1 MRLLAI
7 VILVLASSAATA
19 AAPARSARDM
29 PLYNPDASAGVN
41 CPPIS
46 RFEASRRGG
55 RLAPRHLDEL
65 PGADLYK
72 AVYRHVGGCNVPI
85 IVRFNIG
92 RSEMGS
98 AKR

>member
-7 VILVLASSAATA
+7 VILASLPSATFAG
-19 AAPARSARDM
+19 APPRPARDM
-29 PLYNPDASAGVN
+29 PLFNPDANERVN

-46 RFEASRRGG
+46 RYEAFRRGG
-55 RLAPRHLDEL
+55 KLSPQHLDEL

-72 AVYRHVGGCNVPI
+72 AVYRHVGECNVPI

-92 RSEMGS
+92 RSGTGS
-98 AKR
+98 TRR

>member
-7 VILVLASSAATA
+7 VLLASVPSAAFA
-19 AAPARSARDM
+19 ASPSPARDM
-29 PLYNPDASAGVN
+29 PVINPDAGEQMN

-46 RFEASRRGG
+46 RYEASRRGG
-55 RLAPRHLDEL
+55 RLTPRHLDEL

-85 IVRFNIG
+85 IVRYNFG
-92 RSEMGS
+92 RSGAGS
-98 AKR
+98 GKP

>member
-7 VILVLASSAATA
+7 VILALAPSAATA
-19 AAPARSARDM
+19 GAFAHPARDM
-29 PLYNPDASAGVN
+29 PLYNPDANASVN

-46 RFEASRRGG
+46 RYEASRRGG
-55 RLAPRHLDEL
+55 RLVPRHLDEL

-92 RSEMGS
+92 RSEVGS